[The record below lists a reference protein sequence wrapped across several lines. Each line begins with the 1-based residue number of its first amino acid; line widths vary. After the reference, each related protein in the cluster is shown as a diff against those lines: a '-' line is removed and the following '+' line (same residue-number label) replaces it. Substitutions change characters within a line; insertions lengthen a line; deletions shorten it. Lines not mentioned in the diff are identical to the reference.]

1 MHAQDACKPET
12 PPEWKDVENALR
24 GLVRILLSGNLVM
37 LRVLPLSSPQQV
49 VWFTW
54 MQFLEG
60 AYA

>member
-1 MHAQDACKPET
+1 M
-12 PPEWKDVENALR
+12 WKDVETALR
-24 GLVRILLSGNLVM
+24 GLVKILLSGNLVM